1 MSASSSMIIG
11 LERLLGG
18 RFGLSSDSLS
28 RLLPLLLLL
37 PTPLASIRPVLCSE
51 DESNVSSPHLFS
63 PTAKTESFV
72 ALADEHRDPGSGDM

>member
-18 RFGLSSDSLS
+18 RFGLSSDSLT
-28 RLLPLLLLL
+28 RLLPLLLL

-72 ALADEHRDPGSGDM
+72 ALADEHRDPSSGDM